1 MLSNIK
7 VSFFFNSE
15 RGIACLDYL
24 SKKKIIKINSIFI
37 AKKNLKKN
45 LTKFLKK
52 KKIKFKYIQ
61 KESLSKLIKQ
71 DIYFKGTELNL
82 LCGFPYILEKNVVS
96 LPRFG
101 TLNLHGG
108 KLPEFR
114 GGSPINWQ
122 IIKGKKKI
130 GLSVIK
136 IKKGIDTGDI
146 ASERAFPL
154 NKNQTIKRAHQKANK
169 IFPRMLYES
178 IIKIIKK
185 KKLKKQNGKAKYY
198 KQRSDKDGQ
207 VSWKKMN
214 STEVVNFVRAISF
227 PYPGAYTFY
236 EGKKIRIFNCKKT
249 PYVMKFHKIGNFIKD
264 KNKFIVKTQI
274 GCVKVT
280 IDKKIN
286 SKKGFFNYVQQ

>member
-1 MLSNIK
+1 M
-7 VSFFFNSE
+7 
-15 RGIACLDYL
+15 
-24 SKKKIIKINSIFI
+24 
-37 AKKNLKKN
+37 
-45 LTKFLKK
+45 
-52 KKIKFKYIQ
+52 
-61 KESLSKLIKQ
+61 
-71 DIYFKGTELNL
+71 
-82 LCGFPYILEKNVVS
+82 CGFPYILKKNVIS

-146 ASERAFPL
+146 ASERTFLL
-154 NKNQTIKRAHQKANK
+154 NKDQTIKKAHQKANK

-178 IIKIIKK
+178 ILKIIKK

-207 VSWKKMN
+207 VNWKKMN
-214 STEVVNFVRAISF
+214 STEVVNLVRAISF

-264 KNKFIVKTQI
+264 KNKFIVKTKI
-274 GCVKVT
+274 GCVKAT
-280 IDKKIN
+280 FDKKIN